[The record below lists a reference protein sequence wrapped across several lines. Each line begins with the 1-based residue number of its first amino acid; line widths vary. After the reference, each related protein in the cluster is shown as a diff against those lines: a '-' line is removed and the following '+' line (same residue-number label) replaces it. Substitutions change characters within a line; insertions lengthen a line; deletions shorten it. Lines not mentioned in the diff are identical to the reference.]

1 MATNLEPRDSSDS
14 LGRRSRKNR
23 GVHSISDDFVY
34 ELPMTKSLAN
44 EVNIVSKGKTV
55 IADVND
61 NGSVNKHGGARPK
74 QNQEVSLVTV
84 IQKLDTVLFELAN
97 LKTQLAQ
104 KADKA
109 DLDVLEARVHVLE
122 CRNEN
127 KSGVDG
133 PRVDTK
139 GDGSSLVQIVR
150 EEISER
156 ADIES
161 RKLNLVVSGLDEPSA
176 SETTDNINT
185 NDDDTQAVSMLF
197 QTALNLKPYINKT
210 IRLGR
215 STEGRPR
222 LLCVTLNSAA
232 DRKEVLANAKKLREP
247 QNQQFNQVYIR
258 PDLTKKQCLQSKNL
272 RTQLKRLREEN
283 PNRQY
288 WIRQDKIIE
297 RVETD

>member
-1 MATNLEPRDSSDS
+1 MEYFDTLPVEVGKDGE
-14 LGRRSRKNR
+14 LLCKEMFSRFTFFVIHCIYKR
-23 GVHSISDDFVY
+23 IS
-34 ELPMTKSLAN
+34 
-44 EVNIVSKGKTV
+44 
-55 IADVND
+55 
-61 NGSVNKHGGARPK
+61 NKHGGARPK

-109 DLDVLEARVHVLE
+109 DLDALEARVHVLE

-127 KSGVDG
+127 KSGMDG

-272 RTQLKRLREEN
+272 RTQLKRLREEI

>member
-1 MATNLEPRDSSDS
+1 MYTFLKQICGNMATNLEPRDSSDS

-23 GVHSISDDFVY
+23 GARSISDDFVY
-34 ELPMTKSLAN
+34 ELPMTKPLAN

-109 DLDVLEARVHVLE
+109 DLDALEARVHVLE

-133 PRVDTK
+133 SRVDTK

-150 EEISER
+150 EEY
-156 ADIES
+156 
-161 RKLNLVVSGLDEPSA
+161 PS
-176 SETTDNINT
+176 
-185 NDDDTQAVSMLF
+185 
-197 QTALNLKPYINKT
+197 K
-210 IRLGR
+210 
-215 STEGRPR
+215 
-222 LLCVTLNSAA
+222 
-232 DRKEVLANAKKLREP
+232 
-247 QNQQFNQVYIR
+247 QFGNVEL
-258 PDLTKKQCLQSKNL
+258 P
-272 RTQLKRLREEN
+272 KRYEN
-283 PNRQY
+283 P
-288 WIRQDKIIE
+288 
-297 RVETD
+297 